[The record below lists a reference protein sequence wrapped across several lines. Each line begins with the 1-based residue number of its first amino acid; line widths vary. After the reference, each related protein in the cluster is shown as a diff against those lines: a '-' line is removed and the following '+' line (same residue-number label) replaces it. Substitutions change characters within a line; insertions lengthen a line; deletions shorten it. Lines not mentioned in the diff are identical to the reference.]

1 MPSAKDGH
9 RRNLVKEQEEFLRSG
24 EVRRRLRAFWGKL
37 TSCKAVWCT
46 NTRNYR
52 ERNLKDVV
60 ADSED
65 DEEEGSG
72 EGEEGDDAMGDDKE
86 DDEDDNMG
94 DDGDDDMVDAIDDE
108 DEEEEE

>member
-72 EGEEGDDAMGDDKE
+72 EGEDGDDAMGDD
-86 DDEDDNMG
+86 G
-94 DDGDDDMVDAIDDE
+94 ADDMVDAIDDE